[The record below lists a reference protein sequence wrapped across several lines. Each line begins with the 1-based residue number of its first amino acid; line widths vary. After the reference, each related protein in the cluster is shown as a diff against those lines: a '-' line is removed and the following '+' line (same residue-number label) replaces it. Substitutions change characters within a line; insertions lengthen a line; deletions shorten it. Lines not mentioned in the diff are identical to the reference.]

1 MSSAERIM
9 RMFYELSR
17 EGGFVSKSEVIQ
29 EYNITDRQLRR
40 DIEYIRERILS
51 PLFPSSDLNIVSKR
65 IEGQSYY
72 MIEGDV
78 KELEELRARSLISDA
93 VSRSALDPIRA
104 IIEDQKDPFS
114 KYIKFLSNA
123 SELPDYTLFTKLLR
137 AIEKKHRIE
146 LEYRRIGKEPFTTVL
161 EPLELINYSALWYLR
176 AYNIALSSIRTY
188 SLSRIINIKEL
199 LVDITFTEYEMLKK
213 EDESSYGIYSSSS
226 EPEIYTIRFK
236 GSPAFIV
243 ANQLWH
249 KDQTGHFISDDVYEL
264 SLPAVNMTEL
274 LAKTL
279 SFGENAWPIA
289 PESFVNAYK
298 AKVSEMARLRL

>member
-137 AIEKKHRIE
+137 AIEKS
-146 LEYRRIGKEPFTTVL
+146 IG
-161 EPLELINYSALWYLR
+161 
-176 AYNIALSSIRTY
+176 
-188 SLSRIINIKEL
+188 
-199 LVDITFTEYEMLKK
+199 
-213 EDESSYGIYSSSS
+213 
-226 EPEIYTIRFK
+226 
-236 GSPAFIV
+236 
-243 ANQLWH
+243 
-249 KDQTGHFISDDVYEL
+249 L
-264 SLPAVNMTEL
+264 SLNIDA
-274 LAKTL
+274 
-279 SFGENAWPIA
+279 
-289 PESFVNAYK
+289 
-298 AKVSEMARLRL
+298 